1 MLVRCL
7 YASRAASPITPA
19 LLDAICETSRRNNPP
34 QGITGLLCVS
44 EDVFIQVLEGGRDE
58 VCTLYNTIIADN
70 RHQGVR
76 LLAYAEI
83 SERQFGAWTMGQ
95 VSAAKLNPG
104 LLLKYFRHPK
114 LDPFDGPGAATL
126 ALLSELVATASIAK
140 RGE

>member
-7 YASRAASPITPA
+7 YASRAASSITPT
-19 LLDAICETSRRNNPP
+19 LLDAISETSRRNNPP

-58 VCTLYNTIIADN
+58 VCTLYNTIIADK
-70 RHQGVR
+70 RHEGVR
-76 LLAYAEI
+76 LLAYDEI

-104 LLLKYFRHPK
+104 LLLKYYRHPK

-126 ALLSELVATASIAK
+126 ALLSELVATAAIAK
-140 RGE
+140 RGD

>member
-7 YASRAASPITPA
+7 YASRASTPITPVM
-19 LLDAICETSRRNNPP
+19 LDAICDTSRRNNPP

-58 VCTLYNTIIADN
+58 VCTLYNIIIGDK

-76 LLAYAEI
+76 LLAYDEI

-95 VSAAKLNPG
+95 VSVAKVNPG

-126 ALLSELVATASIAK
+126 ALLTELVATAAISK

>member
-7 YASRAASPITPA
+7 YASRASTPITPA
-19 LLDAICETSRRNNPP
+19 MLDAICDTSRRNNPP

-58 VCTLYNTIIADN
+58 VCTLYNIIIGDK

-76 LLAYAEI
+76 LLAYDEI

-95 VSAAKLNPG
+95 VSVAKVNPG

-126 ALLSELVATASIAK
+126 ALLTELVATAAISK